1 MNRSPESFALPDWVV
16 AAFAEAKQLADEAN
30 ALWAAGIG
38 AHTVYSG
45 FQVDPVVQ
53 EIDGKDD
60 LRFASVLFGGRQFVG
75 TGAEVRAA
83 QRAYIAIRSKSRK
96 AAA

>member
-1 MNRSPESFALPDWVV
+1 MNGSPESFGLPDWVIATV
-16 AAFAEAKQLADEAN
+16 AEAKQLADEAN

-38 AHTVYSG
+38 AHTDFSG

-53 EIDGKDD
+53 GIDGKDE
-60 LRFASVLFGGRQFVG
+60 LRFASVLFGGREFVG
-75 TGAEVRAA
+75 TAEEVGAA
-83 QRAYIAIRSKSRK
+83 QRAYVASRSKRGK